1 MLSKKAVVNYK
12 CGSQKLFFPLTNYQD
27 TNYQISFL
35 REIYYYHSYRSDS
48 SPAFGTAPSDS
59 AHLSVLCQQRDSSP
73 LETFVGTDSQE
84 QGISLLL

>member
-27 TNYQISFL
+27 VQISFV
-35 REIYYYHSYRSDS
+35 REIYYYHSYCSDS